1 MADTIRDRGQIDLE
15 EQARIVMRYLKER
28 GPIAMAQDIRMCRTA
43 ADTEIISTQLLRS
56 N

>member
-1 MADTIRDRGQIDLE
+1 MGNKIEDRWQIDLE

-28 GPIAMAQDIRMCRTA
+28 SPVDMAKDIRMCRSPVDAET
-43 ADTEIISTQLLRS
+43 ISTQLLRS